1 MKKRPTWATVVGIF
15 GIVISSFGILGAAQ
29 TMVMPKMMEFQKQM
43 FSDISRQ
50 IERDA
55 ANQTSSD
62 EEQSRQEA
70 KAMFETME
78 KIWSFPQ
85 WYNTWSIVTG
95 LLQLAIYGFYLF
107 ACIWLLQMKP
117 SSIKMFYFA
126 AGAKIAHGVL
136 NCILGVMSSSF
147 MVMAMMA
154 WGAVGIVIHIVL
166 LIVVATAD
174 KKEFLPET
182 QQSVS

>member
-1 MKKRPTWATVVGIF
+1 
-15 GIVISSFGILGAAQ
+15 LGAAQ

-55 ANQTSSD
+55 ANQTSPD

-70 KAMFETME
+70 NAMFENMQ
-78 KIWSFPQ
+78 KMWDLPP
-85 WYNTWSIVTG
+85 WYNTWAVVTG

-107 ACIWLLQMKP
+107 ACIAILQTKP
-117 SSIKMFYFA
+117 SSINMFYWA
-126 AGAKIAHGVL
+126 AGAKIAHG
-136 NCILGVMSSSF
+136 ILSAIIGTMSTSF
-147 MVMAMMA
+147 ILIMMMA